1 MVQVP
6 EQEMREWLMHFSQS
20 LSSLS
25 ALLRIIAAAGEG
37 TALAQ
42 AYRAAKAIDASSEDI
57 MKTFQREQAEMN

>member
-1 MVQVP
+1 
-6 EQEMREWLMHFSQS
+6 MHFSQS